1 MSVTD
6 VTKAYY
12 DSNDADAFY
21 FHVWGG
27 EDIHIGIYERPDEPI
42 RDASHRTVER
52 MANKVTLDKERRVL
66 DCGAGYGGA
75 ARWLSRTFSCKVA
88 CLNLSTVQNERN
100 RAMSKEA
107 GLADRIEVI
116 DGAFESIP
124 VPDASIDCV
133 WSQDAFLHSGDKPK
147 VLAEIDR
154 VLKPGGELVF
164 TDPMQADDCPD
175 GVLAPVLER
184 IHLESMGSIAF
195 YREHLAK
202 LGFVEKS
209 VDNLTPHLVTH
220 YASVSKEIDRRG
232 DELKKVCGAPYLE
245 RMQKGL
251 GHWVDAGKRGY
262 LAWGILRF
270 DKPR

>member
-1 MSVTD
+1 MSVTE
-6 VTKAYY
+6 VTKDYY
-12 DSNDADAFY
+12 DSDDADAFY

-27 EDIHIGIYERPDEPI
+27 EDIHIGVYERPDEPI

-52 MANKVTLDKERRVL
+52 MARAVVLDKERKVL

-75 ARWLSRTFSCKVA
+75 ARWLSRTFGCRVA

-100 RAMSKEA
+100 RKMTAEA
-107 GLADRIEVI
+107 GLAERIDVI
-116 DGAFESIP
+116 DGAFETIP
-124 VPDASIDCV
+124 LPDASVDCV
-133 WSQDAFLHSGDKPK
+133 WSQDAFLHSGNKPG
-147 VLAEIDR
+147 VLAEVHR

-184 IHLESMGSIAF
+184 IHLESMGSFAF
-195 YREHLAK
+195 YREELAK
-202 LGFVEKS
+202 LGFVEKR
-209 VDNLTPHLVTH
+209 VEDLTAHLIVH
-220 YASVSKEIDRRG
+220 YAAVAKEIERRR
-232 DELKKVCGAPYLE
+232 ESLLKVCSAAYLE

-251 GHWVDAGKRGY
+251 AHWVDAGSRGY